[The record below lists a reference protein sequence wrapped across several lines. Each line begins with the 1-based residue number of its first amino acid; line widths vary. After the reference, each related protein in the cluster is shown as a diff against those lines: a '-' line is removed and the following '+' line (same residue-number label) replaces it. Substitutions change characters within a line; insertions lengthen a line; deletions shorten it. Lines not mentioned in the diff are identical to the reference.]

1 MGDQKRSENIIK
13 RILSLNKIKYL
24 FWMDKEI
31 PNHID
36 HLFNAQTKSELSETL
51 ISIDKQNRKIF
62 RFQIN
67 GNLFCRLTS
76 EL

>member
-1 MGDQKRSENIIK
+1 
-13 RILSLNKIKYL
+13 
-24 FWMDKEI
+24 MDKEI

-36 HLFNAQTKSELSETL
+36 HLFNAQSKSELSETL

-62 RFQIN
+62 RLHIN

-76 EL
+76 EQ